1 MERISHCEALGSA
14 GGCASQRQHQGDDSG
29 SLGTVSA
36 SGVDWFRIGG
46 SQLNRHREEWKDAGG
61 FYGVEDLESAA
72 RQSLQIP
79 PTSVRD
85 TVTLMS
91 QSREI

>member
-1 MERISHCEALGSA
+1 MERC
-14 GGCASQRQHQGDDSG
+14 QR
-29 SLGTVSA
+29 
-36 SGVDWFRIGG
+36 I
-46 SQLNRHREEWKDAGG
+46 
-61 FYGVEDLESAA
+61 YCVEDLESAA

>member
-1 MERISHCEALGSA
+1 MTGDSIRAMIRQLRNSKREWRWLVSSRSVIRRQTPGRMERS
-14 GGCASQRQHQGDDSG
+14 R
-29 SLGTVSA
+29 
-36 SGVDWFRIGG
+36 RI
-46 SQLNRHREEWKDAGG
+46 
-61 FYGVEDLESAA
+61 YCVEDLESAA
-72 RQSLQIP
+72 RQSLQMP

>member
-1 MERISHCEALGSA
+1 MTGDSIRAMIRQLRNSKREWRWLVSSRRVIRRQTPGRMERC
-14 GGCASQRQHQGDDSG
+14 R
-29 SLGTVSA
+29 
-36 SGVDWFRIGG
+36 RI
-46 SQLNRHREEWKDAGG
+46 
-61 FYGVEDLESAA
+61 YCVEDLESAA
-72 RQSLQIP
+72 RQSLQMP